1 MGYNSL
7 GNIVFFGAGM
17 YICAV
22 VQIGL
27 YYDVAA
33 YTSAFGAVKVD
44 FSYREYFTGLALGL
58 VAAGL
63 GPILFAVL
71 FGRCVL
77 GLGGTHFAIGPL
89 GFHLADA
96 QRGAGWASVGGG
108 GGNHMPEYA
117 GNHFD

>member
-58 VAAGL
+58 VAAGF
-63 GPILFAVL
+63 GSILFAVL
-71 FGRCVL
+71 FGWCVF
-77 GLGGTHFAIGPL
+77 GLRGPYFAIGT
-89 GFHLADA
+89 
-96 QRGAGWASVGGG
+96 RSEERRVG
-108 GGNHMPEYA
+108 NECVRTCRARWSPYHKKKKK
-117 GNHFD
+117 